1 MSSGLVSSWKKLFFW
16 DHPTFY
22 EWKTH
27 LHRFNEIAG
36 YVFLKIINSFTV
48 VFGVFPLRR
57 TSLSFPRERG
67 KNPQKR
73 VRKSKKTVWVQN
85 STLAKRPYTTDKH
98 SEVDLKFS
106 FRFLYKSNTLKIK
119 MTNLFLLLTFPPLR
133 WSSREWS
140 SASCVSSHVLQ
151 RMSIKSILN
160 MIGWKVRWLIG
171 AYFSIAMITLTY
183 ILAHPKPPWPIIGP

>member
-1 MSSGLVSSWKKLFFW
+1 MSGKLTYTDLMKLPAMYFWKSLTLLQSFLESFLWDALRSVS
-16 DHPTFY
+16 
-22 EWKTH
+22 
-27 LHRFNEIAG
+27 
-36 YVFLKIINSFTV
+36 
-48 VFGVFPLRR
+48 
-57 TSLSFPRERG
+57 RENAE

-73 VRKSKKTVWVQN
+73 VRKSEKTVWVHN

-119 MTNLFLLLTFPPLR
+119 MTSLFLLLTFPPLR